1 MSIARDLDTAAHRIA
16 RAERT
21 VPAVLDHLDELR
33 ARVGSNERASGSRGS
48 GVSDPTAR
56 LAAELAH
63 IDVARRRIA
72 EGAVLVLRAIDHLEQ
87 QCRQAL
93 GSPRAAEGV
102 STCPGWPIE
111 VDDDGIRVE
120 WCGDITAH
128 KLMPETRDVVLRD
141 DRLCARCGKDSD
153 MADRVERRARER
165 ARMERQ
171 RYYAREAGL

>member
-1 MSIARDLDTAAHRIA
+1 MSIAHDLDTASHRIA

-21 VPAVLDHLDELR
+21 VPGVLAHLDERR
-33 ARVGSNERASGSRGS
+33 AQVGSNERVSGSRGS

-72 EGAVLVLRAIDHLEQ
+72 EAATLILRALDHLDR

-93 GSPRAAEGV
+93 GNPRAADGV
-102 STCPGWPIE
+102 TTCPGWPIE
-111 VDDDGIRVE
+111 VDSDGIRVE

-128 KLMPETRDVVLRD
+128 KLQPDTRDVVLRD
-141 DRLCARCGKDSD
+141 DRLCHRCGKDSD
-153 MADRVERRARER
+153 ADERAERRAREHAR
-165 ARMERQ
+165 AKRR
-171 RYYAREAGL
+171 RYLGVYE